1 MVTNLFFLVSG
12 ENPTLPFSEVRS
24 ILEAEG
30 FKYRVLEELTQVLRV
45 EADVN
50 CAQPI
55 KFRAALTKACCLEMF
70 TCKAT
75 HDDILANVRKL
86 DIAKFLNSNDS
97 FAVRVQRVREFSRSI
112 SCLTLEREIGGIMLE
127 KAGKARVNLKEPKK
141 TFFGVLTDKMFLF
154 GLKIASVNHK
164 DLLKRQPR
172 KRIFFHPA
180 AMPAKI
186 ARCMV
191 NLAQSRLGDLV
202 LDPFCGAGGLLIEA
216 GLMGCR
222 IMGFDIDRR
231 MVKGSL
237 KNLRFFGLEPDGLG
251 VADARRPPIKSGDI
265 NRIVT
270 DPPYGTASS
279 TFGLATKDL
288 IEGFFSA
295 AADILKDD
303 GRICIAAPKTIGVS
317 EIGIK
322 HGFRHLES
330 HFIYVHRRLTR
341 EIAVFKRD

>member
-1 MVTNLFFLVSG
+1 VTKLFLLVSG
-12 ENPTLPFSEVRS
+12 ENPTLPFSEVTS

-30 FKYRVLEELTQVLRV
+30 FKYRILERLTQALRI

-50 CAQPI
+50 CVQPI
-55 KFRAALTKACCLEMF
+55 KFRAALTKACCLEMLN
-70 TCKAT
+70 CKAIL
-75 HDDILANVRKL
+75 DDILDGVRKL
-86 DIAKFLNSNDS
+86 DITQFLNVDES
-97 FAVRVQRVREFSRSI
+97 FAVRVMRVRGFSRDI
-112 SCLTLEREIGGIMLE
+112 SCLKLEREIGEIILE
-127 KAGKARVNLKEPKK
+127 KSKRAKVNLREPDK
-141 TFFGVLTDKMFLF
+141 TFFGVLTDGMFLF
-154 GLKIASVNHK
+154 GLRIANIDHK

-172 KRIFFHPA
+172 KRVFFHPA

-191 NLAQSRLGDLV
+191 NLAQVRAGDLV

-222 IMGFDIDRR
+222 IIGFDIDRR

-237 KNLRFFGLEPDGLG
+237 KNLRFFGIEPEGLG
-251 VADARRPPIKSGDI
+251 VADTCHPPIRSGGV

-270 DPPYGTASS
+270 DPPYGTSSS
-279 TFGLATKDL
+279 TFGLTTRDL
-288 IEGFFSA
+288 IERFFSA
-295 AADILKDD
+295 ASIILKDD
-303 GRICIAAPKTIGVS
+303 GRICIAAPKTIGVG

-322 HGFRHLES
+322 YGFRHLES

>member
-1 MVTNLFFLVSG
+1 MANLFFLVSG
-12 ENPTLPFSEVRS
+12 ENPTLPLSEVRS

-30 FKYRVLEELTQVLRV
+30 FKYRILGEFTQVLKI

-50 CAQPI
+50 CVQSV
-55 KFRAALTKACCLEMF
+55 KFRAALTKACCLEML
-70 TCKAT
+70 TCKAAL
-75 HDDILANVRKL
+75 DDILASVRKL
-86 DIAKFLNSNDS
+86 DITQFLSDS
-97 FAVRVQRVREFSRSI
+97 DPFAVRVLRVRGFSKNL
-112 SCLTLEREIGGIMLE
+112 SCLTLEREIGGIILKKAE
-127 KAGKARVNLKEPKK
+127 KAIVNLKEPKK
-141 TFFGVLTDKMFLF
+141 TFLGVLTDNIFLF

-164 DLLKRQPR
+164 DLLKRQPK
-172 KRIFFHPA
+172 KRVFFHPA

-222 IMGFDIDRR
+222 IMGFDVERR
-231 MVKGSL
+231 MVEGSL

-251 VADARRPPIKSGDI
+251 VADARCPPIKSECI

-279 TFGLATKDL
+279 TFGLTAMDL
-288 IEGFFSA
+288 IDGFFSA
-295 AADILKDD
+295 AADILKNE

>member
-1 MVTNLFFLVSG
+1 MANLFLLVSG
-12 ENPTLPFSEVRS
+12 ENPTLPLSEVRS

-30 FKYRVLEELTQVLRV
+30 FKYRVLKELTQVLRI

-50 CAQPI
+50 CVQSI
-55 KFRAALTKACCLEMF
+55 KFRAALTKACCLEML

-75 HDDILANVRKL
+75 LDDILASVRKL
-86 DIAKFLNSNDS
+86 DVNQFLSNNDS
-97 FAVRVQRVREFSRSI
+97 FAVRVLRVREFSKNI
-112 SCLTLEREIGGIMLE
+112 SCLTLEREIGGIILE
-127 KAGKARVNLKEPKK
+127 KARETRVNLKEPKK
-141 TFFGVLTDKMFLF
+141 TFFGVLTDNTFLF

-172 KRIFFHPA
+172 KRVFFHPA

-191 NLAQSRLGDLV
+191 NLAQSRLGDVV

-231 MVKGSL
+231 MVEGGL

-251 VADARRPPIKSGDI
+251 VADARRAPIKNGGID
-265 NRIVT
+265 RIVT

-279 TFGLATKDL
+279 TFGLTTKDL

-295 AADILKDD
+295 TADILKND